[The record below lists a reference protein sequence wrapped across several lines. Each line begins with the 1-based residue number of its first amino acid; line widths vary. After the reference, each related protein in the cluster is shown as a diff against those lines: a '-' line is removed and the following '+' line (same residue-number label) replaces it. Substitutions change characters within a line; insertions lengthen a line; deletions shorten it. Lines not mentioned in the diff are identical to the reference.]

1 MARKKKDDSGGLTGN
16 EWLGTYSD
24 CVTLLLTFFVLLY
37 SMSSVDAEK
46 VQSISKAFSLMSGQA
61 GDTFLEYDLYEGSQP
76 IIGGEG
82 KSEEILDTV
91 EGESQTMYKDVKDF
105 LDENEL
111 NSIVSI
117 SEDERGVILKVKD
130 NILFESGKATLI
142 ENSQEILN
150 KINALIST
158 LPNSIIIEGHTDNV
172 PISNSNYP
180 SNWELST
187 QRAVNVVRYFVEK
200 NNQNPSR
207 FSAAGYGEFKPD
219 VENNSDE
226 NRARNRRVNI
236 LIVANNKE

>member
-82 KSEEILDTV
+82 KSEEILDTI

>member
-82 KSEEILDTV
+82 KSEEILDTN